1 VSGGRRSWRA
11 AAWLL
16 TGLTASA
23 ALHAESLYVIEQLVV
38 GVSSA
43 PDASGERV
51 ATLKSGDR
59 VEVIE
64 RAGDEVH
71 VRLSSGREGWVR
83 ASYLSADE
91 PLRARLAQREA
102 EVARLGDEL
111 SRLRA
116 QLHAGGAASA
126 ASRATGD
133 AAGSGAAAAPAASAP
148 GGSAPADAAAA
159 DPGITPGGALFS
171 AGEER
176 PRPLWPWTF
185 AAALIG
191 FGIGFGLGALMLDR
205 HIRRKYGGLRIY

>member
-1 VSGGRRSWRA
+1 MAGLMA
-11 AAWLL
+11 A
-16 TGLTASA
+16 G
-23 ALHAESLYVIEQLVV
+23 ALHAETLYVIEQLVV

-71 VRLSSGREGWVR
+71 VRLASGREGWVR
-83 ASYLSADE
+83 ASYLSAEE
-91 PLRARLAQREA
+91 PLRVRLAQREA
-102 EVARLGDEL
+102 DLARLGDEL
-111 SRLRA
+111 NRLRA
-116 QLHAGGAASA
+116 QLHAGAA
-126 ASRATGD
+126 ATGSPAAN
-133 AAGSGAAAAPAASAP
+133 AAGSGAASTPAASAPAASASVTSS
-148 GGSAPADAAAA
+148 SAASASGEAAAA
-159 DPGITPGGALFS
+159 EPGITQAGALFS